1 MHPLWPT
8 GVATGAATGSGVGSG
23 IGSGSGTGLALAK
36 NPLRGHDAVGLM
48 LMQAFLPRS

>member
-1 MHPLWPT
+1 MHPLLPT
-8 GVATGAATGSGVGSG
+8 GAATGAATGSGVGSG